1 MGAGNTPWLDGMG
14 EPGQA
19 RGEERKIL
27 PLSRSPTQPALRLAS
42 RWPVQHAIGDGLL
55 VGKSVTAVSHLA
67 VTHDLQQKGRLRALA
82 SSLGGVPDDGDL
94 YNFGYG
100 KLIVVEVVNDRRVSS
115 GFLKRNALHGF
126 KCGFGWHGPLDR
138 FGP

>member
-1 MGAGNTPWLDGMG
+1 MG

-19 RGEERKIL
+19 RGKERKIL

-42 RWPVQHAIGDGLL
+42 RWSVQHAIGEGLL

-67 VTHDLQQKGRLRALA
+67 VTHDLQHKGRLRALA
-82 SSLGGVPDDGDL
+82 SSLGGVPGDGEL

-100 KLIVVEVVNDRRVSS
+100 KFIVVEVVNGTDASHLASFSGTPCMASSVVSV
-115 GFLKRNALHGF
+115 GMDH
-126 KCGFGWHGPLDR
+126 
-138 FGP
+138 